1 MWSRF
6 AIRWCRTM
14 HSTVMWPMNGRYI
27 CSRCLREYAVD
38 WPAGLVESTLTWNV
52 GVRAASNEPIRI
64 REVRAAPPA
73 IAPKETLLRRPRNV
87 APAASQRLE
96 IPPEATGIYVGKL
109 GQRKQLVP
117 VF

>member
-14 HSTVMWPMNGRYI
+14 HSTVMWPMNGKYV

-38 WPAGLVESTLTWNV
+38 WPAGPVQSTLTWTF
-52 GVRAASNEPIRI
+52 GVRAPCSGPVRI
-64 REVRAAPPA
+64 REVAAAPP
-73 IAPKETLLRRPRNV
+73 
-87 APAASQRLE
+87 APAASQRAE
-96 IPPEATGIYVGKL
+96 TPPPSTGIYVGPM

-117 VF
+117 FF

>member
-14 HSTVMWPMNGRYI
+14 HSTVMWPMNGRYV

-38 WPAGLVESTLTWNV
+38 WPARLVESTLTWNF
-52 GVRAASNEPIRI
+52 GVRAASSETVRI
-64 REVRAAPPA
+64 REVPAAPPA
-73 IAPKETLLRRPRNV
+73 IAPAETLIRHPLNV
-87 APAASQRLE
+87 APAASQRVE
-96 IPPEATGIYVGKL
+96 TPPAAIGIYVGQL

-117 VF
+117 FF

>member
-38 WPAGLVESTLTWNV
+38 WPAQPAHSILTWNF
-52 GVRAASNEPIRI
+52 GVRGASNEPIRM

-73 IAPKETLLRRPRNV
+73 IAPAETVVRHSPNA
-87 APAASQRLE
+87 APAASQRVE
-96 IPPEATGIYVGKL
+96 PPPASTGIYVGQM
-109 GQRKQLVP
+109 GQHRLSVP
-117 VF
+117 FF